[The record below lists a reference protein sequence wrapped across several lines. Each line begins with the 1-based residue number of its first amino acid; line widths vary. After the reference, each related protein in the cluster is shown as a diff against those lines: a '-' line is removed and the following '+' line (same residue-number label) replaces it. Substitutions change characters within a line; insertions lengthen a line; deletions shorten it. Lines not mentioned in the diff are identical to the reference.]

1 MHRAAHDNVAHALF
15 INMLLGAG
23 EEERDGCAGTQ
34 NNSSVLGFSC
44 ACCRGRQLNRW
55 GLLWMALE
63 AARQGVERSGRCE
76 KRRRERIRAGDYEV
90 FGGQL

>member
-1 MHRAAHDNVAHALF
+1 MHRAAHDNDSHALF

-34 NNSSVLGFSC
+34 NSSPVLGFSC
-44 ACCRGRQLNRW
+44 ARCWGRWLNRW

-63 AARQGVERSGRCE
+63 AVRQDVEHSGRCDS
-76 KRRRERIRAGDYEV
+76 RRKERIRAGNYKV